1 MLKFKLITGF
11 VEGETSPAKAISSKD
26 LGPSTVACSHH
37 ASHVPAP
44 CRTLRHRGAPG
55 NHHPPHV
62 KVPLDPCARCGIG
75 WRAASEGSRVE
86 KTVGRDH
93 SLQIASNGA

>member
-62 KVPLDPCARCGIG
+62 KVPLDPALGAVSGGGPLR
-75 WRAASEGSRVE
+75 RVLGSRNRW
-86 KTVGRDH
+86 T
-93 SLQIASNGA
+93 